1 VMLIALGLVGLVLAG
16 CGAKP
21 AAVEYYQ
28 GPFVEGPPSIT
39 TWMPYYS
46 SLADLVS
53 NAEVIAR
60 VRILESRP
68 YLQRHLVE
76 TDHIAAVERAYLGSP
91 AAGITIFQNGGQVD
105 SAATDYPD
113 FPLLRAGRTYI
124 VFLRKRLDDSR
135 YLILGPRGVAEL
147 VDGRLQV
154 IPLDDN
160 VTRVLHGVTE
170 ETFQRQLDFV
180 R

>member
-1 VMLIALGLVGLVLAG
+1 MLIALGLVGLVLAG

-28 GPFVEGPPSIT
+28 GPFVDGPPSIT

-91 AAGITIFQNGGQVD
+91 AARITIFQNGGRVD

-147 VDGRLQV
+147 FDRRLQV

-170 ETFQRQLDFV
+170 ETFQRQLDLV

>member
-1 VMLIALGLVGLVLAG
+1 MV
-16 CGAKP
+16 
-21 AAVEYYQ
+21 
-28 GPFVEGPPSIT
+28 
-39 TWMPYYS
+39 
-46 SLADLVS
+46 
-53 NAEVIAR
+53 
-60 VRILESRP
+60 
-68 YLQRHLVE
+68 
-76 TDHIAAVERAYLGSP
+76 
-91 AAGITIFQNGGQVD
+91 
-105 SAATDYPD
+105 TDYPN

-124 VFLRKRLDDSR
+124 VFLRKRLDDSS

-170 ETFQRQLDFV
+170 ETFQRQLDLV

>member
-1 VMLIALGLVGLVLAG
+1 LILIALGLVGLALAG

-46 SLADLVS
+46 SLAGLAS

-91 AAGITIFQNGGQVD
+91 AARITIFQNGG
-105 SAATDYPD
+105 
-113 FPLLRAGRTYI
+113 RA
-124 VFLRKRLDDSR
+124 
-135 YLILGPRGVAEL
+135 ILW
-147 VDGRLQV
+147 
-154 IPLDDN
+154 
-160 VTRVLHGVTE
+160 
-170 ETFQRQLDFV
+170 
-180 R
+180 